1 VSLSQARQRRDAARK
16 GGYMKACASSL
27 PETGYLRIW
36 DILGDRRR
44 GLPAIIPVSR
54 STWYLGVS
62 EGRFPQPVK
71 LSRRISAW
79 RVEDIKTLIE

>member
-1 VSLSQARQRRDAARK
+1 
-16 GGYMKACASSL
+16 MKACASSL

-79 RVEDIKTLIE
+79 RVEDIKKLIE